1 MIQDSIK
8 KILGDLTNSQD
19 VPDVRDDIAVPYAI
33 PTAATKG
40 AFRQL
45 PPLNSRS
52 PQAEWNDAFK
62 LDFGSGG
69 ARVHRGLLE
78 WFVTTLTF
86 EKKSIYDANGLL
98 LTDVNHLVEQAAI
111 EGVQTMGIDT
121 GGVVLTPLNPWLQL
135 NWFGRVYAVVE
146 LNEATGKPVR
156 LTIEG
161 PSPPIVRPIPRLDE
175 SLSRGSSA
183 GGRCGFSVY
192 LGNVT
197 NGSPVNQVHTG
208 PLQWYLAFVPESEG
222 SVASSGSSS
231 ASGDSAS
238 SGSSSASSSGSS
250 SASSSASSSGSG
262 SGSSG
267 ASSGGSSKDTAIV
280 PHPDGGYCKWYAMEA
295 AEVLFFDFQE
305 FELPRGR
312 HSIEV
317 DPVVSFGCEPN
328 SLRAWTSPDVGTCHA
343 TVTSDRIRLAVRTP
357 RKKQRVQVMLKGVRR
372 GFANVRNAHATFEDF
387 VDNECRLNP
396 RLSREQVIAELAK
409 VGVTK

>member
-52 PQAEWNDAFK
+52 PRPEWNDAFK

-86 EKKSIYDANGLL
+86 EKKAIYDVNGVL

-111 EGVQTMGIDT
+111 EGVQTMNINT
-121 GGVVLTPLNPWLQL
+121 GGPTLTPLSPWLQL
-135 NWFGRVYAVVE
+135 GWFGNVYAVVE
-146 LNEATGKPVR
+146 LDEGTGKPTN

-161 PSPPIVRPIPRLDE
+161 PNVPTVRAIPRLDE
-175 SLSRGSSA
+175 DLSRGSSV
-183 GGRCGFSVY
+183 GGRCGYYVL

-197 NGSPVNQVHTG
+197 TGSPVNQAHIG
-208 PLQWYLAFVPESEG
+208 PLQWYLAFVPESLG
-222 SVASSGSSS
+222 SVASSGGSS
-231 ASGDSAS
+231 ASGGSAS

-250 SASSSASSSGSG
+250 SGSG
-262 SGSSG
+262 
-267 ASSGGSSKDTAIV
+267 GGSSKDTAIV

-343 TVTSDRIRLAVRTP
+343 TVTSGRIRLAVRTP